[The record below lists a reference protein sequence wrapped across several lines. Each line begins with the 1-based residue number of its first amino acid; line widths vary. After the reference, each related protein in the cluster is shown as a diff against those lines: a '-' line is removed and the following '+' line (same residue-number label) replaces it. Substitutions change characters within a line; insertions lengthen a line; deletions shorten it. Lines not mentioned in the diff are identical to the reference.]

1 VGLSA
6 AKGFSAAA
14 DVPLIAVSRLA
25 LLAASVP
32 EAKEAVQ
39 VVLDAG
45 RGEFYF
51 GKYLGPHCLRE
62 QLIGE
67 PDLNAVDLTTVVVC
81 ESRVAEALAKLV
93 VRIVPEPLA
102 GDALPLALER
112 IRAGEFDDP
121 GTLDANYLRRSDAEI
136 FAKPSLE
143 KTGR

>member
-1 VGLSA
+1 LSA

-25 LLAASVP
+25 LLAASVSVG
-32 EAKEAVQ
+32 KEPVQ
-39 VVLDAG
+39 AVLDAG
-45 RGEFYF
+45 RGDFYF
-51 GKYLGPHCLRE
+51 GEYLGSRRLRE

-67 PDLNAVDLTTVVVC
+67 AHLMAMDLNTMVVC
-81 ESRVAEALAKLV
+81 EPRVAEALARLV
-93 VRIVPEPLA
+93 VRIVPEPSA

-121 GTLDANYLRRSDAEI
+121 GALDANYLRRSDAEI